1 MLFFSLSLDEVN
13 AVDTSSWIC
22 MNVYT
27 VQNHVRNVHL
37 LTLSKMKESASAENL
52 YNIVMN
58 TLCDI
63 SGLDGVNI
71 ARNLVCFGEDG
82 AL

>member
-1 MLFFSLSLDEVN
+1 
-13 AVDTSSWIC
+13 

-27 VQNHVRNVHL
+27 VQNHVRNVHF
-37 LTLSKMKESASAENL
+37 LTLSKMKESVSAEKL

-71 ARNLVCFGEDG
+71 AKMLVCFGADG
-82 AL
+82 ASVMQGNRNGLSTQLHASATP